1 MADDRPT
8 TILTAEAA
16 EPAAL
21 LTPEFLRKLEQ
32 LALVLTRAFA
42 GRMHG
47 ERRSL
52 NRGQSVE
59 FADFR
64 AYAHGDDLRYVDWN
78 VYARLEK
85 LFLKLYV
92 EEEDLHV
99 HLLIDAS
106 RSMGFGT
113 PEKFLVARRICA
125 ALGYIAL
132 NNLDRVS
139 LTAVTDRLGA
149 RLSGLR
155 GKGHVFTLFNW
166 LQGLAA
172 DGATDFAK
180 VLKDFALRARRPG
193 MVIIVSDCLAP
204 GIEDGLRTLVGRKF
218 APTLIQV
225 LAPEE
230 IAPPY
235 AGDLRLV
242 DAETGEAREITVTSG
257 LLHRYRQRLE
267 AHQHALAEITGRF
280 GVNFVRTVTSEPFEQ
295 LILRYLELRRV
306 VA

>member
-1 MADDRPT
+1 MLDDRQTATMPT
-8 TILTAEAA
+8 EDAEA
-16 EPAAL
+16 L
-21 LTPEFLRKLEQ
+21 LSPEFLRKLEQ
-32 LALVLTRAFA
+32 LSLVLTRAFA

-47 ERRSL
+47 ERRST

-64 AYAHGDDLRYVDWN
+64 TYSHGDDLRYVDWN

-99 HLLIDAS
+99 HLLLDCS

-113 PEKFLVARRICA
+113 PEKFLTARRVCA

-139 LTAVTDRLGA
+139 LTAVTDRLGP
-149 RLSGLR
+149 RLNSLR
-155 GKGHVFTLFNW
+155 GKGNVFTLFNW
-166 LQGLAA
+166 LRELRAE
-172 DGATDFAK
+172 GATDFAK
-180 VLKDFALRARRPG
+180 VLKDYALLARRPG
-193 MVIIVSDCLAP
+193 MVIIVSDFLAP
-204 GIEDGLRTLVGRKF
+204 GVEDGLRTLVGRRF
-218 APTLIQV
+218 APTLLQV

-230 IAPPY
+230 ITPPY

-242 DAETGEAREITVTSG
+242 DAETGETREITVTSG
-257 LLHRYRQRLE
+257 LLQRYRQRLE
-267 AHQHALAEITGRF
+267 AHQAYLADVSNRF
-280 GVNFVRTVTSEPFEQ
+280 GVNYVRTVTSEPFEQ
-295 LILRYLELRRV
+295 LILRYLKLRRV

>member
-1 MADDRPT
+1 MADDRQTATLPADG
-8 TILTAEAA
+8 AEAM
-16 EPAAL
+16 L
-21 LTPEFLRKLEQ
+21 SPEFLRKLEQ
-32 LALVLTRAFA
+32 LSLVLTRTFA

-47 ERRSL
+47 ERRSMH
-52 NRGQSVE
+52 RGQSVE

-64 AYAHGDDLRYVDWN
+64 NYSHGDDLRYVDWN

-99 HLLIDAS
+99 HLLLDSS
-106 RSMGFGT
+106 RSMGFGA
-113 PEKFLVARRICA
+113 PDKFLIARRICA

-139 LTAVTDRLGA
+139 LTAVTDRLGP
-149 RLSGLR
+149 RLGSIR
-155 GKGHVFTLFNW
+155 GKGNVFTLFTW
-166 LQGLAA
+166 LQGLQA

-180 VLKDFALRARRPG
+180 VLKDYALLARRPG
-193 MVIIVSDCLAP
+193 MVIIISDFLAP

-218 APTLIQV
+218 APTLLQV

-230 IAPPY
+230 ITPPY
-235 AGDLRLV
+235 GGDLRLV
-242 DAETGEAREITVTSG
+242 DAETGESREITVTAG

-267 AHQHALAEITGRF
+267 AHQAYLAEISNRF

-295 LILRYLELRRV
+295 LILRYLKLRRV